1 MERYFKI
8 THGEGAASAGF
19 ALTVA
24 ANVYIGKKTQ
34 RYIAVPFLREAT
46 PFEYLTRL
54 RLFNLTFRDD
64 IEIEGVI
71 AEPGKE
77 AIVISQRF
85 IEGDAATTAQVE
97 AFMAGRGFAPVPG
110 VSAGK
115 GKSVSY
121 FRVSDSVAVF
131 DTHGQNFLISGSEIV
146 PVDGLIIVASDDLV
160 GYLTISAEERIAELG

>member
-1 MERYFKI
+1 M
-8 THGEGAASAGF
+8 AAD
-19 ALTVA
+19 VH
-24 ANVYIGKKTQ
+24 IGKKTQ
-34 RYIAVPFLREAT
+34 CYIAVPSLREAT
-46 PFEYLTRL
+46 PFEYVTRL

-85 IEGDAATTAQVE
+85 IVGNAATTAQVE
-97 AFMAGRGFAPVPG
+97 EFMAERGFVPVPG

-121 FRVSDSVAVF
+121 FRASNSVAVF
-131 DTHGQNFLISGSEIV
+131 DTHGQNFLISGSAII
-146 PVDGLIIVASDDLV
+146 PVDGLIIVADQDLAT
-160 GYLTISAEERIAELG
+160 YLTMLPEERVAELGR

>member
-1 MERYFKI
+1 MATNF
-8 THGEGAASAGF
+8 H
-19 ALTVA
+19 
-24 ANVYIGKKTQ
+24 IGKKTQ

-54 RLFNLTFRDD
+54 QLFNLTFGED

-77 AIVISQRF
+77 AIVISQLF
-85 IEGDAATTAQVE
+85 NVGGAATPAQVE
-97 AFMAGRGFAPVPG
+97 EFMAGLGFVPVPG

-115 GKSVSY
+115 AKSISY
-121 FRVSDSVAVF
+121 FRARDSVAVF

-146 PVDGLIIVASDDLV
+146 PIDGLIIVANKDLAT
-160 GYLTISAEERIAELG
+160 YLTMPAEERVAELGR